1 MSNQDYSLNK
11 LAEDTG
17 ISKNTIRPIKNNT
30 MPNPTLNTLRLIADA
45 LNCNLSDL
53 VSDDSW
59 IPLYNELLEDRK
71 DVPLFNNKQYF
82 SIENID
88 VIKKSLFSIGIVA
101 EIQPTFTSLTS
112 LAIKSK
118 DDVGIAFVDIYL
130 RINKS
135 DKVYLEVIDFYVY
148 VNLNVTSEDTI
159 KELLVS
165 MIEKYA
171 KLNKVEQISF
181 FNIDDTKTSDTI
193 NLKQES
199 NIFQP
204 TFHCDSRV
212 ETRILKEKGYHAHR
226 PLPLPGNFST
236 QWFKEL

>member
-71 DVPLFNNKQYF
+71 DVPLFNDKQYF

-101 EIQPTFTSLTS
+101 EIQPTFPSLTS

-181 FNIDDTKTSDTI
+181 FNIDDKKTSDTI
-193 NLKQES
+193 NLKQ
-199 NIFQP
+199 
-204 TFHCDSRV
+204 
-212 ETRILKEKGYHAHR
+212 
-226 PLPLPGNFST
+226 
-236 QWFKEL
+236 